1 MATTT
6 RLDIDLAFSLAEPDG
21 QYGGERMQG
30 TITTAGTDVEIFA
43 SRPELFLQTRTI
55 TLKEIRTLAA
65 DLAERGLSVAL
76 SGPNGLVV
84 RLGAIPAHR
93 LQRLL
98 TGSAHVALGSRAAL
112 APLLRRRR
120 RAAGAEPAP
129 VVTLPPST
137 LFPLVPTLDR
147 RIRRTVTTTHYT
159 RGSGRPRLIFV
170 VGSENWD
177 GTPPRQFDLM
187 PETTTIGSSPDAD
200 LRLDGLSP
208 STPRSGMTRTTSTCS
223 FPSGPSRR
231 ERSPRA
237 STEVVRQRGPDSAH
251 RRAHRTRAV
260 ADGVLPRGIR
270 RSRSSVRRQGG
281 RGTGVPEAAARA
293 PDRSDAA
300 TGHTRAAGLLAAE
313 TRR

>member
-6 RLDIDLAFSLAEPDG
+6 RLDIDLAFSLAEPNG
-21 QYGGERMQG
+21 QQGGERMQG
-30 TITTAGTDVEIFA
+30 TITAAGTDVEIFA

-55 TLKEIRTLAA
+55 TLKEVRTLAA
-65 DLAERGLSVAL
+65 DLAERGLSVSL

-84 RLGAIPAHR
+84 RLGAIPAQR

-98 TGSAHVALGSRAAL
+98 TGSAHVALGTRAAL

-120 RAAGAEPAP
+120 RASGAEAAP

-177 GTPPRQFDLM
+177 GRPPRQFDLM

-208 STPRSGMTRTTSTCS
+208 IHAEIRHDQNDEYVLFLLGPVAPGTESQGIDGSRSAEGGRILRTGARIELGPWRMAFFREEFADHGRPYGGRVGGELAYQKPQPARRTTATPRPAAPGR
-223 FPSGPSRR
+223 P
-231 ERSPRA
+231 A
-237 STEVVRQRGPDSAH
+237 S
-251 RRAHRTRAV
+251 
-260 ADGVLPRGIR
+260 
-270 RSRSSVRRQGG
+270 
-281 RGTGVPEAAARA
+281 
-293 PDRSDAA
+293 
-300 TGHTRAAGLLAAE
+300 
-313 TRR
+313 